1 MNSPAQNRGHLPQY
15 RSQVATLT
23 TTKSPVLVTQK
34 NNNFKQS
41 LVPDLTK
48 KYHEF

>member
-1 MNSPAQNRGHLPQY
+1 MNSPSQNRGHLPYY

-23 TTKSPVLVTQK
+23 SNNSPTLLTQNK
-34 NNNFKQS
+34 NNFKQS

-48 KYHEF
+48 KY